1 MSNHDVLSLIQAEAR
16 RLHVGRSLP
25 PEGELDWP
33 TIRAIGDDLQQLH
46 AAPSVTWN
54 GLAAGL
60 GHIVTG
66 ETLRRFAG
74 AQSREDLPA
83 QASASSLARRLNTQL
98 ELLARRNEST
108 LPEDFVETRAAQM
121 MLAIIR
127 KCNEWGSMGLI
138 TSDSGRGK
146 SLTLR
151 AASEIMPGSMLIRC
165 STDTTRPQLLRAIC
179 NVAGAKPSQRTF
191 VMEERLEQLLSGT
204 GRLLMLDEAHKLRPH
219 SLDVVR
225 DVHDLTGC
233 PIVLAG
239 TSGVLRTVFNS
250 DDGGQFASRVAVR
263 LDLES
268 YLAGGEGGDG
278 GPLHTTAEI
287 VKLFY
292 SDRVKLSSDGAQALA
307 RISNVPGLGGLRLA
321 KQVFRAAVDAA
332 VADGRESIDAQLVR
346 ATLKSLQGVDMVRR
360 VEAGFAAQHRRK
372 AAVA

>member
-1 MSNHDVLSLIQAEAR
+1 MSSHDVLFLLQAEAR
-16 RLHVGRSLP
+16 RLRVGRSLP
-25 PEGELDWP
+25 AEGELDWP

-54 GLAAGL
+54 GLAAGM

-74 AQSREDLPA
+74 AQSRDELPA
-83 QASASSLARRLNTQL
+83 PASASSLARRVNTQL
-98 ELLARRNEST
+98 ELLARRHEGR
-108 LPEDFVETRAAQM
+108 LPGEFVETRAAQM
-121 MLAIIR
+121 MLAVIR
-127 KCNEWGSMGLI
+127 KCSEWGSMGLI

-151 AASEIMPGSMLIRC
+151 AASEIMPGSMLMRC

-179 NVAGAKPSQRTF
+179 NAAGAKTSSKSYM
-191 VMEERLEQLLSGT
+191 MEERLEQLLRDT
-204 GRLLMLDEAHKLRPH
+204 GRLLLLDEAHKLRPH
-219 SLDVVR
+219 SLEVVR
-225 DVHDLTGC
+225 DLHDLTGC

-239 TSGVLRTVFNS
+239 TSGVLRTVFDS

-278 GPLHTTAEI
+278 GPLHTPAEI

-292 SDRVKLSSDGAQALA
+292 IDRVKLTSDGAQALA
-307 RISNVPGLGGLRLA
+307 RIANVPGLGALRLA

-332 VADGRESIDAQLVR
+332 LADGREAIDAQLVR
-346 ATLKSLQGVDMVRR
+346 ATLRSLQGVDTVRR
-360 VEAGFAAQHRRK
+360 VEAGFAAQHRRR